1 MNGIKTIIRRI
12 LEQLRLI
19 PRTDIGVMTVST
31 NPAPDSVPSLLLVLV
46 GEGHFH
52 KWAYLACPCGC
63 GHPIMLSLSK
73 TKRPAWHVGIDWLGR
88 PTVEPSVRQ
97 TAGCY
102 SHFWLRKGRIDWC
115 GGTGKPWRNSP

>member
-1 MNGIKTIIRRI
+1 MSTVQDTHHECDAAEHGYTSRPL
-12 LEQLRLI
+12 LEDATQAGDHLP
-19 PRTDIGVMTVST
+19 PR
-31 NPAPDSVPSLLLVLV
+31 LLVLV

-63 GHPIMLSLSK
+63 GNPIMLSLSK
-73 TKRPAWHVGIDWLGR
+73 TKRPAWHVGVDWLGR
-88 PTVEPSVRQ
+88 PTIEPSARQ

-115 GGTGKPWRNSP
+115 GDTGKPWRNSP